1 MADMADAP
9 RPPFPGLPPGACDC
23 HVHIIGPRPD
33 YPMVDARHYTPPQ
46 ARAID
51 LRAHLV
57 RMGLT
62 RAVIV
67 QPSVYGVDNSCMLDS
82 LLALGGN
89 ARGIAVLQ
97 ETVDDAEIDRLD
109 AAGVRGVRINLES
122 ASVRDPQAMAV
133 LLDTWAGR
141 IARKGWHLQVFA
153 DLQVIGAVAGPLRRL
168 PVPVV
173 FDHFAMIPAGAPPDD
188 ARVQAVLGLL
198 RDGPAYIKL
207 SAPYRL
213 AGDGDATGLARLLA
227 ETRPDRL
234 LWGSD
239 WPHTNREPGKAAH
252 EVSRYRHIEPAR
264 MLADL
269 HAWLPDAGLQRQV
282 LVDNPSRLYRF

>member
-1 MADMADAP
+1 MADDLL
-9 RPPFPGLPPGACDC
+9 PPLPGLPPGACDC

-33 YPMVDARHYTPPQ
+33 YPMVEARHYTPPE
-46 ARAID
+46 ARTAE

-57 RMGLT
+57 RLGLT

-67 QPSVYGVDNSCMLDS
+67 QPSVYGIDNRCMLDS

-97 ETVDDAEIDRLD
+97 ETVDDGEIDRLD

-122 ASVRDPQAMAV
+122 ASLRDPQAMAM
-133 LLDTWAGR
+133 LLDAWARR
-141 IARKGWHLQVFA
+141 IARKGWHLQVYA
-153 DLQVIGAVAGPLRRL
+153 DLQVIAAAAGLLRRL

-173 FDHFAMIPAGAPPDD
+173 FDHFAMIPAGASPDD

-198 RDGPAYIKL
+198 RDGLAYVKL

-213 AGDGDATGLARLLA
+213 AGDGAVPDLARRLV

-239 WPHTNREPGKAAH
+239 WPHTNREAGKAAH
-252 EVSRYRHIEPAR
+252 EVSGYRVIEPAR

-269 HAWLPDAGLQRQV
+269 HAWLPGTGLQRQV
-282 LVDNPSRLYRF
+282 LVDNPARLYGF